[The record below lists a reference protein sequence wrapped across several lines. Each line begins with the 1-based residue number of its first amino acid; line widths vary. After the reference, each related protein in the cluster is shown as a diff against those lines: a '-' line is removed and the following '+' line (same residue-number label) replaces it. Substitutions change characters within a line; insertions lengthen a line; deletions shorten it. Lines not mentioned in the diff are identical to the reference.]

1 MLAAMCSQ
9 GLLVVLAPTIVL
21 IGSDFGASVGAV
33 GQARSVTAV
42 LAVAAAALIA
52 GRADR
57 IGVARLLRA
66 GGALAVVACAAVAA
80 APTLPVFLLAH
91 VLVGVAFACLL
102 SAGFAGA
109 AAFPPER
116 RAQAIG
122 CVAAANALA
131 WIVVTPVAGVVAGG
145 LSWRAAE
152 AVPAAL
158 ALAAIVGSRAVVS
171 AAGTQ
176 SALHVRA
183 LVSHG
188 SARRWIAAE
197 VTAYGAWAALLTFI
211 GAFFVERL
219 GVPEALAGWLLAIG
233 AAGFVISATR
243 GAGWTAGLPRRP
255 LVAFASLLMA
265 ILFAAELALTTSV
278 ALAVGGFFL
287 ISLAAGIRTPAS
299 GSLGLEQ
306 LPGHPG
312 AMMAAR
318 TAATQIGYLVGAVVG
333 GAVITVAGYSAF
345 GLLLAV
351 GMVASAALMLR
362 VNDPLQVL
370 RGERCH
376 LRGGGL
382 AGRRR

>member
-1 MLAAMCSQ
+1 
-9 GLLVVLAPTIVL
+9 
-21 IGSDFGASVGAV
+21 
-33 GQARSVTAV
+33 
-42 LAVAAAALIA
+42 
-52 GRADR
+52 
-57 IGVARLLRA
+57 
-66 GGALAVVACAAVAA
+66 
-80 APTLPVFLLAH
+80 VFLLAH

-116 RAQAIG
+116 RAWAVG

-158 ALAAIVGSRAVVS
+158 ALAAVVGSRAVVS
-171 AAGTQ
+171 AAGSQ
-176 SALHVRA
+176 PALRVRA

-188 SARRWIAAE
+188 SARRWLAAE

-243 GAGWTAGLPRRP
+243 GAGWTSGLPRRP

-265 ILFAAELALTTSV
+265 ILFAVELALTRSV
-278 ALAVGGFFL
+278 GLAVGGFFL

-318 TAATQIGYLVGAVVG
+318 TAATQLGYLVGAVVG
-333 GAVITVAGYSAF
+333 GAVITVAGYGAF
-345 GLLLAV
+345 GFLLAA
-351 GMVASAALMLR
+351 GMVASAVLMLR
-362 VNDPLQVL
+362 IDDP
-370 RGERCH
+370 RTSAR
-376 LRGGGL
+376 
-382 AGRRR
+382 A